1 MSEIKEILSEKWF
14 WIIVLSLIL
23 ILVGSM
29 VIVLVIVYLPS
40 PYNAIL
46 TILIIVVWGI
56 AAAYKDWLKEK
67 EKEYKES

>member
-29 VIVLVIVYLPS
+29 IIVLVIVYLPS